1 MLQRAIPTD
10 GRVNHSRRLHKLA
23 VIVLISASSA
33 LASTLTGP
41 VPVITANCTL
51 AGAPVTCSYV
61 ADNGFTK
68 AIAQNTFSFGGLGTS
83 TGLAISMSTFV
94 NTAGQGAAFAGVN
107 LDFLAIT
114 NGPVRQ
120 GLVTYSVSAD
130 AEDAGDAASIEG
142 VGAWPSCK
150 TVGCHQ
156 KGMLVPFTLGQA
168 FEISVTTQAVG
179 GPLIHSGGGAEMQI
193 NMQLFELDG
202 TPVTISAAP
211 EPSTWLLAALGLTL
225 LGTFRAKRYR

>member
-1 MLQRAIPTD
+1 VLQRAIPTD

-120 GLVTYSVSAD
+120 GFVTYFMGGDS
-130 AEDAGDAASIEG
+130 EQAGEIMSIEG
-142 VGAWPSCK
+142 LGLLQNCN
-150 TVGCHQ
+150 TVGCRQ
-156 KGMLVPFTLGQA
+156 SGTLVPFTLGQA
-168 FEISVTTQAVG
+168 FEISAAITSAGSAQSY
-179 GPLIHSGGGAEMQI
+179 SGGGGDI
-193 NMQLFELDG
+193 KITMQLFELDG

-211 EPSTWLLAALGLTL
+211 EPSTWLLAAFGLTL